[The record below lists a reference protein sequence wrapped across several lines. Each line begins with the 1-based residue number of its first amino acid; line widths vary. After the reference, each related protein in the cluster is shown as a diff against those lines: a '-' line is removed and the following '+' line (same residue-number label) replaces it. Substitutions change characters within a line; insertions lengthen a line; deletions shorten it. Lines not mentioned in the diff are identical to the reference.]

1 MIRFHVFMDNQF
13 YYCTLHLH
21 ILTVSGGNSL
31 EVQGL
36 ALIAFTARS
45 GFNPWWAIEK
55 KKKVNDPLE
64 LVALFSG
71 LCSKPKSKF

>member
-1 MIRFHVFMDNQF
+1 MDNQF

-31 EVQGL
+31 EVQWL

-45 GFNPWWAIEK
+45 GFNPWWGIEK
-55 KKKVNDPLE
+55 E
-64 LVALFSG
+64 
-71 LCSKPKSKF
+71 KSK